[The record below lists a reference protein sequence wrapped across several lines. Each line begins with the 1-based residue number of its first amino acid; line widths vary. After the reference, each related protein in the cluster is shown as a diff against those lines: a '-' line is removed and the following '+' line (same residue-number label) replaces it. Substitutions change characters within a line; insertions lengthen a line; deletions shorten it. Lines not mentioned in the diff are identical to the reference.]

1 MISSAA
7 KRKIKAKDDKML
19 TLERYFESCG
29 RDLSRTLSWTKWYGL
44 YQNLA
49 LAVASHARKRDFSKT
64 MAAIVQEKDLTNKVW
79 ATQISKQ
86 QLRPNTSWNN
96 LEQKKH
102 ENANQIEKKIA

>member
-1 MISSAA
+1 MVSLTA
-7 KRKIKAKDDKML
+7 KRKIKTKDDKML

-29 RDLSRTLSWTKWYGL
+29 RNLSKTLSWTKWYGL

-49 LAVASHARKRDFSKT
+49 LAVTSRARKHDFSKT
-64 MAAIVQEKDLTNKVW
+64 MAATVQEKDLTNKTW

-86 QLRPNTSWNN
+86 RLRPNTSWNN

-102 ENANQIEKKIA
+102 ENENQIEKKIA